1 MEWCGTGVWRTPCP
15 PFFYFQLSK
24 QLLFYLDYVLTV
36 AWRFSMLVGDH
47 EPWIPRE
54 HPCLLGPS
62 VSMCLPANVAYISR

>member
-1 MEWCGTGVWRTPCP
+1 
-15 PFFYFQLSK
+15 
-24 QLLFYLDYVLTV
+24 LFYLGYVLTV